1 MATHRGIGRVTGA
14 LTSPPVS
21 TLIVT
26 MDGPSGTGKS
36 TVSREVARR
45 AGLPH
50 LDTGAYYRAATLAA
64 LRSSVDLDSE
74 AEVVGAVVRAE
85 ITEEEGRIYL
95 DGEDVS
101 DEIRGRQVTE
111 HVSKVSAHPRVRGL
125 LVERQREWAQRHGGR
140 AVVEGR
146 DIGSVV
152 FPEAEIKIYLDAD
165 PLVRA
170 TRRAQ
175 QLGQDPAAVI
185 ADLKRRDELD
195 SSRKA
200 SPLTV
205 PDGATV
211 VDTSDLTF
219 DQVVEKILALVDAH
233 S

>member
-64 LRSSVDLDSE
+64 LRSGVELDSE
-74 AEVVGAVVRAE
+74 AEVIGAVVCAE

-152 FPEAEIKIYLDAD
+152 FPEAEVKIYLDAD

-170 TRRAQ
+170 TRRAH

-219 DQVVEKILALVDAH
+219 DEVVEKILALVDAH

>member
-1 MATHRGIGRVTGA
+1 MTGA

>member
-1 MATHRGIGRVTGA
+1 
-14 LTSPPVS
+14 
-21 TLIVT
+21 

-45 AGLPH
+45 AALPH

-64 LRSSVDLDSE
+64 LRSEADLSSE
-74 AEVVGAVVRAE
+74 SEVIAAIQRAD
-85 ITEEEGRIYL
+85 ITEEDGRIYL

-101 DEIRGRQVTE
+101 DEIRGRRVTE
-111 HVSKVSAHPRVRGL
+111 HVSKVSAYPEVRGL
-125 LVERQREWAQRHGGR
+125 LVDRQRDWVQRHGGR

-152 FPEAEIKIYLDAD
+152 FPDAELKIYLDAD
-165 PLVRA
+165 PVVRA
-170 TRRAQ
+170 RRRAH
-175 QLGQDPAAVI
+175 QLGQDPDAVI
-185 ADLKRRDELD
+185 ADLIRRDELD
-195 SSRKA
+195 SSREA

-211 VDTSDLTF
+211 IDTSELAF
-219 DQVVEKILALVDAH
+219 DQVVERILGLVSAH